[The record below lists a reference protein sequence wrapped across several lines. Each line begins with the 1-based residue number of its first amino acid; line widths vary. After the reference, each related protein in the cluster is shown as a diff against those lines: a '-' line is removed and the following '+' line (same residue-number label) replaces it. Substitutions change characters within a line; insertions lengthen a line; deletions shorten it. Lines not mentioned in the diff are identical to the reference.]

1 MKKIV
6 FVLVIAIIMVFFNF
20 YVELITFGMGRYPN
34 YTLIKYA
41 SSHWLLFVIIYI
53 FRLFVMQFVVFK
65 LNEKLKLSI
74 VGVVFLSVLNL
85 YLLLQSFLSLVAGVE
100 HLKLLAP

>member
-1 MKKIV
+1 MKKFI
-6 FVLVIAIIMVFFNF
+6 FVLVIAIVMVFLNF
-20 YVELITFGMGRYPN
+20 YVELITFGMGRCQN
-34 YTLIKYA
+34 YKLIKYA
-41 SSHWLLFVIIYI
+41 SNHMVLFVIIYI
-53 FRLFVMQFVVFK
+53 LRLFVMQFIIFR
-65 LNEKLKLSI
+65 LNGKLKISI